1 VFRVHKD
8 PPQTLAFYIPDRY
21 EQSGRYSPSTGAF
34 AAIYF
39 GGGYRRKLDLPGFE
53 LEFDSTRIQV
63 FRNQLSSSF
72 LWLSNGYGSAEKAAA
87 DGLLRMSA
95 DVRRFGRTP
104 PLALVTKEPVQGF
117 EVYVVDSRTP
127 VERPVVDI
135 RATREAFVGAS
146 DDKKESSAV
155 QQESVEDTELHLF
168 PSIESASETDIA
180 EKARLERNLKRLR
193 GGVQLEGPRLRDVVG
208 FIERMT
214 SAFKLEAALDIFGLV
229 SSP

>member
-34 AAIYF
+34 ATFYF

-72 LWLSNGYGSAEKAAA
+72 LWLSNGYGLTKKAAA
-87 DGLLRMSA
+87 DGLLRRSA

-104 PLALVTKEPVQGF
+104 PLALVTKEPVQSF
-117 EVYVVDSRTP
+117 EVSVVDSRTP

-135 RATREAFVGAS
+135 RATREAFMGAE
-146 DDKKESSAV
+146 KESSAV
-155 QQESVEDTELHLF
+155 ELQQESVEDTELHLF
-168 PSIESASETDIA
+168 SSIESASETDIT

-193 GGVQLEGPRLRDVVG
+193 AGVQLEGPKLRDVVD
-208 FIERMT
+208 FIEKMT
-214 SAFKLEAALDIFGLV
+214 SAFKLEAALDIFRLV